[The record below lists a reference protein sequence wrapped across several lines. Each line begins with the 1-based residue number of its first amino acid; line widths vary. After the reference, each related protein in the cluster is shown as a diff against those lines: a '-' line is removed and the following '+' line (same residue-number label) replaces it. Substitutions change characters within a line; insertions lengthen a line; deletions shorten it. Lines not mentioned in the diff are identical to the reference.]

1 MIILVG
7 IVRLFEGDFTQRTG
21 CGAKTRGTTVTDKV
35 SFTEEF
41 DEVVGAMTLY
51 GTAVADG
58 AALGGGGNR
67 GTGQTG
73 VDGLAEGTERS
84 GALAERVGE
93 DISC

>member
-1 MIILVG
+1 
-7 IVRLFEGDFTQRTG
+7 
-21 CGAKTRGTTVTDKV
+21 
-35 SFTEEF
+35 
-41 DEVVGAMTLY
+41 MTLY

-84 GALAERVGE
+84 GALAE
-93 DISC
+93 